1 MLEKITKSSIGKVLS
16 KFDSQNHYDIIFWDT
31 CSLLDIIRLPYRT
44 GSVKYLD
51 FYQQVFT
58 LIKDKKVLSV
68 ASELTIA
75 ELNCNIP
82 NVEKEYDN
90 YLKKLQQDFKC
101 HEDYLIKCNKI
112 DDPLIN
118 FTLEQKELKQSLF
131 KLFNELI
138 SNTIFLTENLKYNK
152 FAHFR
157 VSYHMAPAQKKGEYK
172 DCYIWATCL
181 ELAKQSISYDTN
193 ILFFTKNKD
202 DFFENGNLFE
212 LIHNDCNNTSI
223 KVVLDIGYL
232 LRLTINKNIL

>member
-1 MLEKITKSSIGKVLS
+1 MLEKIKKNSINKLIS
-16 KFDSQNHYDIIFWDT
+16 KLDTENHNDVIFWDT

-44 GSVKYLD
+44 NSVQYLD
-51 FYQQVFT
+51 FYQQIYS
-58 LIKDKKVLSV
+58 LIKDKKVISV

-75 ELNCNIP
+75 ELNYNIP

-112 DDPLIN
+112 VDPIIN

-131 KLFNELI
+131 KLLDEIILH
-138 SNTIFLTENLKYNK
+138 TIFLTENLNYNK

-157 VSYHMAPAQKKGEYK
+157 VSYHMAPAKKKGEYK

-181 ELAKQSISYDTN
+181 ELAKQSSSHDIN
-193 ILFFTKNKD
+193 ILFFTKNKE
-202 DFFENGNLFE
+202 DFFEYGKLFE
-212 LIHNDCNNTSI
+212 LIQNDCSSTTI
-223 KVVLDIGYL
+223 TVVLEIGHL
-232 LRLTINKNIL
+232 LGLIVKKNAP

>member
-1 MLEKITKSSIGKVLS
+1 M
-16 KFDSQNHYDIIFWDT
+16 
-31 CSLLDIIRLPYRT
+31 
-44 GSVKYLD
+44 
-51 FYQQVFT
+51 
-58 LIKDKKVLSV
+58 
-68 ASELTIA
+68 
-75 ELNCNIP
+75 
-82 NVEKEYDN
+82 
-90 YLKKLQQDFKC
+90 
-101 HEDYLIKCNKI
+101 IKCNKI

>member
-1 MLEKITKSSIGKVLS
+1 MLEKITKSSIEKLLS
-16 KFDSQNHYDIIFWDT
+16 KFDAENHYDIIFWDT

-44 GSVKYLD
+44 CSVQNLD

-75 ELNCNIP
+75 ELNYNIP

-90 YLKKLQQDFKC
+90 YLKKLQQDLKC

-112 DDPLIN
+112 DDPMIN

-131 KLFNELI
+131 KLLDELI
-138 SNTIFLTENLKYNK
+138 SNTIFLTENLNYNK

-181 ELAKQSISYDTN
+181 ELAKQSSSYDTN

-202 DFFENGNLFE
+202 DFFENGKLFE
-212 LIHNDCNNTSI
+212 LIHNDCNSTSI
-223 KVVLDIGYL
+223 KVVLEIGL
-232 LRLTINKNIL
+232 LLGLTMKKNAP